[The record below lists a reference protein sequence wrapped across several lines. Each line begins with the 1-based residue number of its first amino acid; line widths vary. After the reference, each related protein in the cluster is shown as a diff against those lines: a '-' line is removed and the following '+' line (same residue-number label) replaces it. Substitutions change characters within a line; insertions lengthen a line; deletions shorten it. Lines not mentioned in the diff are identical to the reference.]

1 MPKDYYDV
9 LGVPRSAGEEEIK
22 KAYRRLAHEY
32 HPDRPTGNETKFKE
46 INEAY
51 QILSNREKRTAYDRF
66 GAVPEGGIP
75 GGFGGFEANFGD
87 LGDLGEIFESF
98 FGGIGGRERRRTYHR
113 GADLEYALE
122 VTLEEAFRGGRRE
135 ISYTAPVRCD
145 VCGGLGHDARSGTEK
160 CATCAGRGE
169 IREAKRTFFGNF
181 SQVRACEKC
190 HGTGEVPKR
199 VCAACSGGGRIR
211 GVRKVVIDIHP
222 GVEGGQV
229 LKVSGQ
235 GEAGE
240 RGAGDGDLYVRIG
253 VKPHSLFRRVHDDLW
268 VTKKVSAV
276 DLLLGTP
283 LEIPAIDGDV
293 LRAEVPAGARIKEPV
308 RLKGRGMPHF
318 GRSGRGDMVVELDVE
333 LPKKLGSKARKLL
346 QDLAD
351 ELS

>member
-1 MPKDYYDV
+1 MPKDYYNI

-22 KAYRRLAHEY
+22 KAYRRLAHQY
-32 HPDRPTGNETKFKE
+32 HPDRPTGNEGKFKE

-98 FGGIGGRERRRTYHR
+98 FGGRERRRTYHR

-135 ISYTAPVRCD
+135 ISYAAPVRCD
-145 VCGGLGHDARSGTEK
+145 ACGGLGHDARAGTEK

-181 SQVRACEKC
+181 SQVRMCEKC

-199 VCAACSGGGRIR
+199 ICAACAGGGRIR
-211 GVRKVVIDIHP
+211 GTRRVALSIHP
-222 GVEGGQV
+222 GVEDGQV

-240 RGAGDGDLYVRIG
+240 RGAGDGDLYVRIR
-253 VKPHSLFRRVHDDLW
+253 VKPHSVFRRVHADLW
-268 VTKKVSAV
+268 VTKRVSAI

-283 LEIPAIDGDV
+283 LEITAIDGDV

-318 GRSGRGDMVVELDVE
+318 GRSGRGDMVLELDVE
-333 LPKKLGSKARKLL
+333 LPKKLSVKARKLL
-346 QDLAD
+346 EELRN